1 VTVELMEAIKRRRMV
16 RAFDPERMIDR
27 ARLSAMLE
35 LAVQAPSA
43 GFSQGWHFTVLDD
56 SSGRSLFWTATTDSA
71 APPDRWLAGMQS
83 APVLIVV
90 WSERAAY
97 DARYARFDKSPT
109 PGPDRTLDARW
120 PVAYW
125 DIDAGMAALLILLP
139 VRGPAEPGERLA
151 RHPGH
156 DGRVCARGRA
166 RPRLPGCHTARS
178 GATSASRDD
187 RSGVLRSLRSKLT
200 INTPTQQPSPE
211 PPAWAVT
218 AAPSPTRSVP
228 GPRWSRIRR

>member
-1 VTVELMEAIKRRRMV
+1 MEAIKRRRMV

-125 DIDAGMAALLILLP
+125 DIDAGMAALLILLAATEDGLGSCLFGVPPSRVNALRDTLGMTVGFVP
-139 VRGPAEPGERLA
+139 VAVLA
-151 RHPGH
+151 LGYP
-156 DGRVCARGRA
+156 DVTQPGRA
-166 RPRLPGCHTARS
+166 PRPRRAMTEVVSYGRYGRS
-178 GATSASRDD
+178 
-187 RSGVLRSLRSKLT
+187 
-200 INTPTQQPSPE
+200 
-211 PPAWAVT
+211 
-218 AAPSPTRSVP
+218 
-228 GPRWSRIRR
+228 